1 MRILITGAASG
12 IGYELGKKLSKRR
25 HTVYLTTHT
34 TKQLLRLKEKI
45 KRDNINVLCFKM
57 DIETDDINLVDKIK
71 LDCLVNHA
79 GIGIGGSILYM
90 NIDNL
95 KKNYDVNIFASF
107 KLLQKVYKNMERDN
121 INGKIFVT
129 SSLAGSLPIP
139 FLGCYTSSKAAISI
153 LTRTIN
159 EELKYLKSRISI
171 TLIEPGAYN
180 TGFNK
185 VMIENKEKY
194 MNSDNK
200 IYDNLESINKIQK
213 NMFSLLESNNYSSL
227 INKIIKNIESPKPKF
242 LIREPISQKIFTKLY
257 KIFH

>member
-95 KKNYDVNIFASF
+95 KKI
-107 KLLQKVYKNMERDN
+107 M
-121 INGKIFVT
+121 
-129 SSLAGSLPIP
+129 
-139 FLGCYTSSKAAISI
+139 
-153 LTRTIN
+153 
-159 EELKYLKSRISI
+159 
-171 TLIEPGAYN
+171 
-180 TGFNK
+180 
-185 VMIENKEKY
+185 M
-194 MNSDNK
+194 
-200 IYDNLESINKIQK
+200 
-213 NMFSLLESNNYSSL
+213 
-227 INKIIKNIESPKPKF
+227 
-242 LIREPISQKIFTKLY
+242 
-257 KIFH
+257 